1 MIGRHTEVGDVVRIP
16 EAPVGYYTSD
26 AALHQSRHENPARRG
41 RSRILAAVDDEY
53 GARRAFFDRRTL
65 RMLAIL
71 EDLNLVEIFACRNV
85 AQRER
90 FADHRQSARIKRM
103 HILNHLVV
111 QAALEQ
117 CCCECGGADFLQ
129 LLARF
134 GLKLAHSVAPAIF
147 ENDSMVRTAGL
158 TAGSSRRAFRSVVRG
173 SRKSHEGVSAEQ
185 RSMAP
190 PFPRPS
196 CGAAS
201 FSRRWLR
208 AGARLAALI
217 NRSVDD

>member
-53 GARRAFFDRRTL
+53 GARRAFFNRRTL

-158 TAGSSRRAFRSVVRG
+158 TCRPGAFRSAVRG

-190 PFPRPS
+190 PSPRPS
-196 CGAAS
+196 CGAA
-201 FSRRWLR
+201 
-208 AGARLAALI
+208 
-217 NRSVDD
+217 